1 MQRSLLASGLWLVI
15 NPHLQHFH
23 LGLSHCRF
31 FGGKLAE
38 VWIVAG
44 TVLNSKVQNRK
55 LSLSLP
61 YRQHFHGSPLS
72 QSTVYSFSPRG
83 VLRELPTLLRLMPPL
98 LFPSPSFP
106 AAPDDWWAAL
116 LTALCLPLL
125 SRLCILHVLQG
136 SPRCCL
142 LLVAILSSC
151 STDWGG
157 FFHGNAPLMA
167 IWASLCSLATVS
179 Y

>member
-1 MQRSLLASGLWLVI
+1 M
-15 NPHLQHFH
+15 
-23 LGLSHCRF
+23 
-31 FGGKLAE
+31 AE

-44 TVLNSKVQNRK
+44 TVLNLKVQNRK

-61 YRQHFHGSPLS
+61 YRQHFHSSPLS
-72 QSTVYSFSPRG
+72 RVTLYSVSPRG
-83 VLRELPTLLRLMPPL
+83 VLKELPTFLRLMPPL
-98 LFPSPSFP
+98 LFPSPSLP
-106 AAPDDWWAAL
+106 AAPNDQWP
-116 LTALCLPLL
+116 CPPHCPVPPLL
-125 SRLCILHVLQG
+125 SHFFILHILQC

-142 LLVAILSSC
+142 LQVAILSSC

-167 IWASLCSLATVS
+167 SWASLCLLATIS